1 MAPLKILKAVA
12 FVNPLEESD
21 KQFEDFIAQRQAE
34 READERFKKDNNAL
48 GFSRPAPAAKCVG
61 AGGLCRHACMHVGV
75 NVWQLIPCLLSSP
88 FHVLVCLLRRS
99 AAEEEEAQRTGG
111 FYSNPGPAAKSDSA
125 SSASASASGKQ
136 PAGGGVG
143 KYIGGSGHVTTLP
156 KLPAGGV
163 GVGPV
168 PHPKESA
175 ALQQQAV
182 EGKKKPA
189 LGAKPAFKNFD
200 NW

>member
-1 MAPLKILKAVA
+1 MT
-12 FVNPLEESD
+12 
-21 KQFEDFIAQRQAE
+21 
-34 READERFKKDNNAL
+34 
-48 GFSRPAPAAKCVG
+48 
-61 AGGLCRHACMHVGV
+61 
-75 NVWQLIPCLLSSP
+75 
-88 FHVLVCLLRRS
+88 RRS

-111 FYSNPGPAAKSDSA
+111 FYSNPGPAAKSG
-125 SSASASASGKQ
+125 SGKAA
-136 PAGGGVG
+136 AGGGVG
-143 KYIGGSGHVTTLP
+143 KYLGGGGHVTTLP
-156 KLPAGGV
+156 KLPAGGN

-189 LGAKPAFKNFD
+189 LGAKPKFQNFD